1 MNSTA
6 VGRPAKSNQ
15 RLSKQIILKAALLI
29 VQEQGTD
36 ALSFRVLADTLQVT
50 PMAVT
55 YHSGSKWKLMAD
67 LVELAFHNTLQGV
80 TDDTPSARARC
91 ILTAYF
97 KRAMLNANL
106 LRAVLKDES
115 LMSDELLLVTD
126 ELRVCTQ
133 ELDKGDRGNVL
144 MHLLIDYT
152 HGFVLSATSGGNNTL
167 TEDDYLRGVDWILTR
182 TASEE
187 GEQTFD

>member
-1 MNSTA
+1 M
-6 VGRPAKSNQ
+6 
-15 RLSKQIILKAALLI
+15 ILKAALPI
-29 VQEQGTD
+29 VQEQGAG

-55 YHSGSKWKLMAD
+55 YHSGSKRNLMAD

-91 ILTAYF
+91 ILNAYF

-106 LRAVLKDES
+106 LRAVLEDES
-115 LMSDELLLVTD
+115 LMGDELLLVTD
-126 ELRVCTQ
+126 ELRACTQ
-133 ELDKGDRGNVL
+133 ELDKGDLGNVL

-167 TEDDYLRGVDWILTR
+167 TDDDYLRGVDWILAR
-182 TASEE
+182 TTSEE
-187 GEQTFD
+187 REQTFD